1 MRGGKVSSSSPQ
13 VPDPGARYGVKR
25 TGLARLLFA
34 IFRAGDARA
43 ASVNADSVELAFRSR
58 SAEIALGDIGAVEV
72 KAGRR
77 WAGVRLGNARMAATV
92 SGLSRTEARKFADAV
107 ERARVDWWRR
117 TLAPQIGAL
126 RSVHERLA
134 GFADPPGYV
143 HGDVFDEVMRDAQA
157 ATGGL
162 VARWPDSLSE
172 APEIRMLRGILEFL
186 EAPDRARSKA
196 NEAFVANELV
206 RSRDLFDRIEARPLT
221 DEQRKAVVVDE
232 KRNLVV
238 AAAGSG
244 KTSVIVAKAGWLV
257 RRGYRKPSE
266 LLLLA
271 FARDARN
278 EMEERVRARLG
289 ASAAKGVTVRT
300 FHSLGMAIIGD
311 AEGKR
316 PALARSAENDRALFD
331 LLKGIVADLLADG
344 ALSETLVEWFQ
355 DQFAPYKSEHEFATW
370 GAYWNYIRRND
381 IRSLKG
387 DTVKSYEECE
397 IANFLYLNGVAYE
410 YEASYEHETATVEKR
425 QYKPDFY
432 LPDHG
437 IYIEHFGLD
446 AAGNTAP
453 FVDREKYLEE
463 MEWKRQVHAERGTVL
478 VETFTRERAEGRLIR
493 NLEEKLAAHGVELTP
508 LPRERVFAVLEDQ
521 GRIDPFIRVL
531 ATFLQHFKGGGL
543 SLEEV
548 AQRARSLEDEG
559 RAKAFLTVF
568 GPIFE
573 RYQES
578 LVQAGEIDFH
588 DMINRATEHVEAG
601 RYRSPFGY
609 ILVDEFQD
617 ISPAR
622 ARLVKALLDS
632 SPRAQLFAVGDDWQA
647 IYRFGGSDIAV
658 MREFGDRFGDFERVD
673 LETTF
678 RCSDRIAAVATDFVL
693 RNPAQIRKTVRA
705 TRKAD
710 GSAVHVGLPGDEGLS
725 LLKEAL
731 DRIAGDAGRHD
742 GTSEV
747 LLLGR
752 YRHLQPLNLGSLAKQ
767 YPGLRFTYMT
777 VHRSKGLEADYAVVL
792 GLCAGKHGFPVEIAD
807 DPLLDLVMAA
817 PEAHSNA
824 EERRLLYVA
833 LTRARR
839 QVFLLAE
846 GGPPS
851 AFVKELI
858 GGGYDVTTFGRPPEG
873 DVPCQLCKEGRLER
887 RENAGDGSIFYG
899 CSNWP
904 YCGHTGRPCPK
915 CGTGLLVR
923 SGGAFRCR
931 DCGGSIEGCPSCGG
945 WLETRM
951 GRFGRFL
958 GCSNYPDCDYTRNL
972 QRPGARSGRPST
984 TPRTGQR
991 KRH

>member
-13 VPDPGARYGVKR
+13 VPDPGARFGVKR

-196 NEAFVANELV
+196 NELV

-300 FHSLGMAIIGD
+300 FHSLGMAIIGE

-446 AAGNTAP
+446 AAGSTAP

-548 AQRARSLEDEG
+548 A
-559 RAKAFLTVF
+559 
-568 GPIFE
+568 
-573 RYQES
+573 
-578 LVQAGEIDFH
+578 
-588 DMINRATEHVEAG
+588 
-601 RYRSPFGY
+601 
-609 ILVDEFQD
+609 
-617 ISPAR
+617 
-622 ARLVKALLDS
+622 
-632 SPRAQLFAVGDDWQA
+632 
-647 IYRFGGSDIAV
+647 
-658 MREFGDRFGDFERVD
+658 
-673 LETTF
+673 
-678 RCSDRIAAVATDFVL
+678 
-693 RNPAQIRKTVRA
+693 
-705 TRKAD
+705 
-710 GSAVHVGLPGDEGLS
+710 
-725 LLKEAL
+725 
-731 DRIAGDAGRHD
+731 
-742 GTSEV
+742 
-747 LLLGR
+747 
-752 YRHLQPLNLGSLAKQ
+752 
-767 YPGLRFTYMT
+767 
-777 VHRSKGLEADYAVVL
+777 
-792 GLCAGKHGFPVEIAD
+792 
-807 DPLLDLVMAA
+807 
-817 PEAHSNA
+817 
-824 EERRLLYVA
+824 
-833 LTRARR
+833 
-839 QVFLLAE
+839 
-846 GGPPS
+846 
-851 AFVKELI
+851 
-858 GGGYDVTTFGRPPEG
+858 
-873 DVPCQLCKEGRLER
+873 
-887 RENAGDGSIFYG
+887 
-899 CSNWP
+899 
-904 YCGHTGRPCPK
+904 
-915 CGTGLLVR
+915 
-923 SGGAFRCR
+923 
-931 DCGGSIEGCPSCGG
+931 
-945 WLETRM
+945 
-951 GRFGRFL
+951 
-958 GCSNYPDCDYTRNL
+958 
-972 QRPGARSGRPST
+972 
-984 TPRTGQR
+984 
-991 KRH
+991 

>member
-13 VPDPGARYGVKR
+13 KSDQGSRFGVKR
-25 TGLARLLFA
+25 TGLAMLLFA
-34 IFRAGDARA
+34 IFRSGDARA
-43 ASVNADSVELAFRSR
+43 ASVNSDSVELAFRSR
-58 SAEIALGDIGAVEV
+58 SAEIALSDIEAVEL
-72 KAGRR
+72 KTGRR
-77 WAGVRLGNARMAATV
+77 WAGVRLGHARMAATV
-92 SGLSRTEARKFADAV
+92 SGLSRSEARAFADAV
-107 ERARVDWWRR
+107 ERARVEWWRR

-126 RSVHERLA
+126 RSVHDRLT
-134 GFADPPGYV
+134 GLADPPGYV
-143 HGDVFDEVMRDAQA
+143 HSDAVRDLVQDAQA
-157 ATGGL
+157 AAGGL
-162 VARWPDSLSE
+162 VGGWPDALSD

-186 EAPDRARSKA
+186 EAPDEARSKA

-206 RSRDLFDRIEARPLT
+206 RSRELFDRIEARPLT

-289 ASAAKGVTVRT
+289 AAARGVTVRT
-300 FHSLGMAIIGD
+300 FHSLGMAIIGE

-316 PALARSAENDRALFD
+316 PALARTAESDRALFD
-331 LLKGIVADLLADG
+331 VLKGIVADLLADG
-344 ALSETLVEWFQ
+344 ALSETLLEWFQ
-355 DQFAPYKSEHEFATW
+355 DQFAPYRSEHEFPSW
-370 GAYWNYIRRND
+370 GAYLNYIRRND

-387 DTVKSYEECE
+387 DEVRSYEECE

-410 YEASYEHETATVEKR
+410 YEAPYEHETATAEKR
-425 QYKPDFY
+425 QYKPDFH

-437 IYIEHFGLD
+437 VYIEHFGLD
-446 AAGNTAP
+446 AEENTAP
-453 FVDREKYLEE
+453 YVDREKYLEE
-463 MEWKRQVHAERGTVL
+463 MAWKRQVHAEYGTVL
-478 VETFTRERAEGRLIR
+478 VETFTHERTEGRLIR
-493 NLEEKLAAHGVELTP
+493 NLEKKLAAHGVELTP
-508 LPRERVFAVLEDQ
+508 LPRERVFAVLEDR

-531 ATFLQHFKGGGL
+531 ATFLQHFKGSRL

-548 AQRARSLEDEG
+548 AQRARSLDDEG
-559 RAKAFLTVF
+559 RAAAFLTVF

-573 RYQES
+573 RYRET
-578 LVQAGEIDFH
+578 LTRTGEIDFH

-622 ARLVKALLDS
+622 ARLLKALLDS
-632 SPRAQLFAVGDDWQA
+632 ASGAQLFAVGDDWQA

-658 MREFGDRFGDFERVD
+658 MREFGDRFGEFERID

-705 TRKAD
+705 TRKVD
-710 GSAVHVGLPGDEGLS
+710 GPAVHVGLPGDDGLS

-731 DRIAGDAGRHD
+731 DRIAEDAALHD

-767 YPGLRFTYMT
+767 YPGLRFSYMT

-792 GLCAGKHGFPVEIAD
+792 GLSGGKYGFPVEMAD

-817 PEAHSNA
+817 PEAHPNA

-839 QVFLLAE
+839 QAYLLAE
-846 GGPPS
+846 GGSPS
-851 AFVKELI
+851 AFVTELI
-858 GGGYDVTTFGRPPEG
+858 GGGYDITVFGRPPAG
-873 DVPCQLCKEGRLER
+873 DVPCPQCKEGRVER
-887 RENAGDGSIFYG
+887 RENARDGTIFYG

-904 YCGHTGRPCPK
+904 YCEHRGRPCPK
-915 CGTGLLVR
+915 CGTGLPVR
-923 SGGAFRCR
+923 SGSAFRCR
-931 DCGGSIEGCPSCGG
+931 DCGGSIESCPSCGG
-945 WLETRM
+945 WLDM
-951 GRFGRFL
+951 KIGRFGRFL
-958 GCSNYPDCDYTRNL
+958 GCSNFPDCDYTRNL
-972 QRPGARSGRPST
+972 QRPGPRSGRP
-984 TPRTGQR
+984 PKNRTRPGR
-991 KRH
+991 KRV

>member
-1 MRGGKVSSSSPQ
+1 M
-13 VPDPGARYGVKR
+13 PGPGFRFGVKR
-25 TGLARLLFA
+25 TGLASLLCA
-34 IFRAGDARA
+34 ILRPGDAKA
-43 ASVNADSVELAFRSR
+43 ASVNAESVRLVVGSRSR
-58 SAEIALGDIGAVEV
+58 EIALRDIETVEE
-72 KAGRR
+72 KTGGR
-77 WAGVRLGNARMAATV
+77 WAGIRLGYATGAATV
-92 SGLSRTEARKFADAV
+92 SGLSRAEANALADAV
-107 ERARVDWWRR
+107 ETARVDWWRG
-117 TLAPQIGAL
+117 TLAPQIGML
-126 RSVHERLA
+126 RSVHDRLA
-134 GFADPPGYV
+134 GFADPPRYI
-143 HGDVFDEVMRDAQA
+143 DVDILRDLTRDAQA
-157 ATGGL
+157 AAGGL
-162 VARWPDSLSE
+162 VARWPDSLSD
-172 APEIRMLRGILEFL
+172 APEIQMLRGILEFL
-186 EAPDRARSKA
+186 EAPDGARSRA
-196 NEAFVANELV
+196 NETFVANELV
-206 RSRDLFDRIEARPLT
+206 RSRALFDRIEARPLT

-232 KRNLVV
+232 RSNLVV

-257 RRGYRKPSE
+257 RRGYRKPSD

-278 EMEERVRARLG
+278 EMEERVRSRLG
-289 ASAAKGVTVRT
+289 AATAQSVTVRT

-316 PALARSAENDRALFD
+316 PALARTAENDRALFD
-331 LLKGIVADLLADG
+331 LLKGIVADLLAGG
-344 ALSETLVEWFQ
+344 ALSETLLEWFQ
-355 DQFAPYKSEHEFATW
+355 DQFAPYRSGHEFANW

-381 IRSLKG
+381 IRSLKA
-387 DTVKSYEECE
+387 DEVKSYEECE
-397 IANFLYLNGVAYE
+397 IANFLYLNGIAYE
-410 YEASYEHETATVEKR
+410 YEAAYEHETATAEKR
-425 QYKPDFY
+425 QYKPDFF
-432 LPDHG
+432 LADHG

-446 AAGNTAP
+446 AEGNTAP
-453 FVDREKYLEE
+453 FVDREKYIEE
-463 MEWKRQVHAERGTVL
+463 MEWKRQIHAERGTIL

-508 LPRERVFAVLEDQ
+508 LPRERVFAVLEDR

-531 ATFLQHFKGGGL
+531 ATFLQHFKGSRL
-543 SLEEV
+543 SLDEV
-548 AQRARSLEDEG
+548 AERARSLDDEG
-559 RAKAFLTVF
+559 RAAAFLTVF

-573 RYQES
+573 RYQET
-578 LVQAGEIDFH
+578 LAEAGEIDFH

-622 ARLVKALLDS
+622 ARLLKALLDS
-632 SPRAQLFAVGDDWQA
+632 TPGAQLFAVGDDWQA

-658 MREFGDRFGDFERVD
+658 MREFGDRFGDCERVD

-705 TRKAD
+705 TRKGD
-710 GSAVHVGLPGDEGLS
+710 GPAVHVGLPGDEGLS
-725 LLKEAL
+725 LLKESL
-731 DRIAGDAGRHD
+731 DRIAEDAGRHD

-752 YRHLQPLNLGSLAKQ
+752 YRHLRPLNLGGLAKQ

-777 VHRSKGLEADYAVVL
+777 VHRAKGLEADYAVVL

-817 PEAHSNA
+817 PEAHPNA

-851 AFVKELI
+851 AFVTELI
-858 GGGYDVTTFGRPPEG
+858 DGGYDITVFGRLPEG
-873 DVPCQLCKEGRLER
+873 DVPCPQCKEGRLER
-887 RENAGDGSIFYG
+887 RENARGGSIFYG

-904 YCGHTGRPCPK
+904 YCEHTGRPCPK
-915 CGTGLLVR
+915 CGTGLPVR
-923 SGGAFRCR
+923 TGGAFRCR

-958 GCSNYPDCDYTRNL
+958 GCSNFPDCDYTRNL
-972 QRPGARSGRPST
+972 RQPSAKSKRPSG
-984 TPRTGQR
+984 TPRAGQR
-991 KRH
+991 KRR